1 MGGRSGCSQWERGA
15 GQHHELLQEWWG
27 SNFPTPLSQEIH
39 TLRKNR
45 CQHWGLKPGMDVATR
60 DLCPSLGWG
69 DMAWTQLSLCG
80 AWVSI
85 HLSMHTFHSLRT
97 PPGFLVAEAVPVPLS
112 QSQGGWWA
120 QPSQAPSSLSICH
133 SESGVSSCTNIYCC
147 SLPRA
152 GCFGQLVS
160 DLKYK

>member
-97 PPGFLVAEAVPVPLS
+97 PPGFLVAEAVPVSPLS
-112 QSQGGWWA
+112 VSGRLVGSA
-120 QPSQAPSSLSICH
+120 QPGSILTVHLPLRVWSQLLHQYLLLFPPQSWLFWTA
-133 SESGVSSCTNIYCC
+133 
-147 SLPRA
+147 
-152 GCFGQLVS
+152 CF
-160 DLKYK
+160 